1 MRFTLAAATS
11 LLCATSALAGNL
23 EISPVNVEVVA
34 PAAASTVTLKNA
46 GDTPVKMQARLFSWS
61 QNAQGEQLNKTNAV
75 VVSPPFVDL
84 KPGEKAVVRIVRL
97 SKQPLAREESYRLM
111 VDELPKKVTA
121 SGPTIQMVMRYSVPV
136 FFASDQKT
144 APSVEMGIQQNG
156 GKLTIAISNKGS
168 AHLKLSGMKATDAA
182 GHVVSFGNGLNGYVL
197 AGASNSFSARGAK
210 KLAGSSV
217 TVSVNSNFGQLVKTI
232 QLR

>member
-1 MRFTLAAATS
+1 MRLLLAAATA
-11 LLCATSALAGNL
+11 LLCATRAFAGNL

-34 PAAASTVTLKNA
+34 PSAASTVTLKNT
-46 GDTPVKMQARLFSWS
+46 GSEPVKMQARLFSWS
-61 QNAQGEQLNKTNAV
+61 QGKQGENLSKTNAV

-84 KPGEKAVVRIVRL
+84 KPREQAVIRIVRL
-97 SKQPLAREESYRLM
+97 SKQPLVQEESYRLL
-111 VDELPKKVTA
+111 VDELPKKVTTP
-121 SGPTIQMVMRYSVPV
+121 GTTIQMVMRYSVPV
-136 FFASDQKT
+136 FFT
-144 APSVEMGIQQNG
+144 AGQHSAAAVEMGVQQSD

-197 AGASNSFSARGAK
+197 AGAANSFSARGPK
-210 KLAGSSV
+210 KLVGSSV
-217 TVSVNSNFGQLVKTI
+217 TVSVNSNFGQLVKTV